1 MDPTLEKLDRILVTK
16 EWEGLFPTVLVHKK
30 SRDFSYH
37 NPKIL
42 DFGARLQRKSR
53 EFRF

>member
-1 MDPTLEKLDRILVTK
+1 
-16 EWEGLFPTVLVHKK
+16 
-30 SRDFSYH
+30 
-37 NPKIL
+37 L